1 MLYLCTRI
9 LVLSKFVDLLS
20 ASAEYVHISGQ
31 FFSLPPSLSY
41 INIIYI
47 INIIYPL
54 NTFTI
59 YNIFTLTRG
68 VVSSSFKTRL
78 INVYLYH

>member
-20 ASAEYVHISGQ
+20 ASVEYVHISGQ
-31 FFSLPPSLSY
+31 FFSLPSLPY
-41 INIIYI
+41 

-59 YNIFTLTRG
+59 YNIFTLPRG